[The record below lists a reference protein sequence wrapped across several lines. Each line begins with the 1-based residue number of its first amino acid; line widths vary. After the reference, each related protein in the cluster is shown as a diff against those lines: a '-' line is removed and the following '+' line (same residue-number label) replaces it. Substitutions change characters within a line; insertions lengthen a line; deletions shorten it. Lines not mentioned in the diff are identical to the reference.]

1 MRGHGRHAGSSH
13 NQPSFDMRT
22 NLARFIAAETSLV
35 MEVGEALTQRQ
46 QQQRRHQ
53 DISNELKADRRV

>member
-1 MRGHGRHAGSSH
+1 
-13 NQPSFDMRT
+13 MRT

-35 MEVGEALTQRQ
+35 MEVGEALTQQQ